1 MARIDLSNTKSD
13 RALALLEKGLDSA
26 QIAERLGVSPRQVMT
41 FVRNALKKR
50 ERLARASQ

>member
-13 RALALLEKGLDSA
+13 RALVLLEKGLDSS